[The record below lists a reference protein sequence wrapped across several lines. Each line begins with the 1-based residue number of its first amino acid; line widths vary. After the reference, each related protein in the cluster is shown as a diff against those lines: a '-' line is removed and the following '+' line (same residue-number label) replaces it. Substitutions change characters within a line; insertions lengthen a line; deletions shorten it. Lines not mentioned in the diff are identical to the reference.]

1 MALQT
6 SGAISL
12 AQVQAEFGGSHP
24 ISMSEYYQGGA
35 YVPTTASFGKGSTIN
50 INIPASGQISLSNF
64 YGGRNS

>member
-6 SGAISL
+6 SGAIKLS
-12 AQVQAEFGGSHP
+12 QVQSEFGGSHP

-35 YVPTTASFGKGSTIN
+35 YVPTTVSFGKSSSIN
-50 INIPASGQISLSNF
+50 SSIPASGVIRMSNF

>member
-35 YVPTTASFGKGSTIN
+35 YVPTTASFGKDSSIN
-50 INIPASGQISLSNF
+50 SNIPASGVIRMSNF
-64 YGGRNS
+64 YGGRDS

>member
-12 AQVQAEFGGSHP
+12 AQVQAEFGGGNP
-24 ISMSEYYQGGA
+24 ISMSEYYQGGS
-35 YVPTTASFGKGSTIN
+35 YVPTSSSFGKGSEVN
-50 INIPASGQISLSNF
+50 IFIPSSGQVSMSNF

>member
-12 AQVQAEFGGSHP
+12 AQVQAEFGGAHP

-35 YVPTTASFGKGSTIN
+35 YVPTTVSFGKDSSIN
-50 INIPASGQISLSNF
+50 SNIPESGVIRMSNF
-64 YGGRNS
+64 YGGRDS

>member
-1 MALQT
+1 MALQA

-12 AQVQAEFGGSHP
+12 AQVQAEFGGGNP

-35 YVPTTASFGKGSTIN
+35 YVPTTASFGK
-50 INIPASGQISLSNF
+50 ASGTNAAIPSSGVISMSNF

>member
-35 YVPTTASFGKGSTIN
+35 YVPTTVSFGKDSSIN
-50 INIPASGQISLSNF
+50 SNIPESGVIRMSNF
-64 YGGRNS
+64 YGGRDS

>member
-35 YVPTTASFGKGSTIN
+35 YVPTTVSFGKDSSIN
-50 INIPASGQISLSNF
+50 SNIPASGVIRMSNF
-64 YGGRNS
+64 YGGRDS

>member
-12 AQVQAEFGGSHP
+12 AQVQSEFGGAHP

-35 YVPTTASFGKGSTIN
+35 YVPTTVSFGKDSSIN
-50 INIPASGQISLSNF
+50 SNIPESGVIRMSNF
-64 YGGRNS
+64 YGGRDS

>member
-12 AQVQAEFGGSHP
+12 TQVQAEFGGSYP
-24 ISMSEYYQGGA
+24 ASMSEYYQGGA
-35 YVPTTASFGKGSTIN
+35 YVPTTVSFGKSSTIN
-50 INIPASGQISLSNF
+50 STIPASGGISMSNF

>member
-6 SGAISL
+6 SGTITF
-12 AQVQAEFGGSHP
+12 AQIQAEFGGANP
-24 ISMSEYYQGGA
+24 IGLSEYYQGGA

-50 INIPASGQISLSNF
+50 YNIPASGQISLSNF

>member
-6 SGAISL
+6 SGAISF
-12 AQVQAEFGGSHP
+12 AQVQAEFGGSYP
-24 ISMSEYYQGGA
+24 ASMNEYYQGGS

-50 INIPASGQISLSNF
+50 YNIPASGQISLSNF

>member
-12 AQVQAEFGGSHP
+12 AQVQSEFGGSHP

-35 YVPTTASFGKGSTIN
+35 YVPTTVSFGKDSSIN
-50 INIPASGQISLSNF
+50 SNIPASGVIRMSNF
-64 YGGRNS
+64 YGGRDS